1 MTSGTATLP
10 AQVIGHAGRL
20 QASPIAVHAD
30 PDPGRWNAYV
40 TRHPEASA
48 YHAYNW
54 RDVISGAFGHET
66 RYLTAED
73 ATGVTGVLPLVIF
86 RSRVFGRFAVSM
98 PFLNYGGVLADSPK
112 VEAALLEAAIAETAR
127 AGGSHLELRHTRQ
140 MFPQLQAKRHKVA
153 MVMALRSSIDEQWQ
167 ALDRKLRNQVRKAE
181 KSSLRV
187 VRGGAEL
194 LEDFYA
200 VFARNMRDLGTPVYG
215 ARWFREVLAGFPD
228 ATRMFVVYSGA
239 QPVAGSLVTG
249 ADLAAAHPS
258 TRVPRTMEVP
268 WASALR
274 EFNPLCPNVLLYWDM
289 VRFAIERGFAR
300 FDLGRSTPNEGT
312 FHFKRQWAAEPVELV
327 WEYWTADGRELPD
340 LSPKNPKFER
350 AIAAWRRL
358 PVGVTTLL
366 GPRIVRHI
374 P

>member
-1 MTSGTATLP
+1 MSTAVTLHRDAQGP
-10 AQVIGHAGRL
+10 AVRV

-40 TRHPEASA
+40 SRHPEASA
-48 YHAYNW
+48 YHLYGW
-54 RDVISGAFGHET
+54 RNVIARAFGHET
-66 RYLTAED
+66 RYLTAEV
-73 ATGVTGVLPLVIF
+73 ATGVAGVLPLVVF
-86 RSRVFGRFAVSM
+86 RSRLFGRFVVSM

-112 VEAALLEAAIAETAR
+112 VEAALLEAAIAETTR

-140 MFPQLQAKRHKVA
+140 LFPQLQAKRHKVA
-153 MVMALRSSIDEQWQ
+153 MVMALQPSVEEQWN

-181 KSSLRV
+181 KSCLRV

-194 LEDFYA
+194 LDDFYT

-215 ARWFREVLAGFPD
+215 ARWFREVLAAFPD
-228 ATRMFVVYSGA
+228 TTRLFVVYSGTRA
-239 QPVAGSLVTG
+239 VAASLVHWRG
-249 ADLAAAHPS
+249 A
-258 TRVPRTMEVP
+258 TMEVP

-289 VRFAIERGFAR
+289 VKFGIEQGFSH
-300 FDLGRSTPNEGT
+300 FDLGRSTPDEGT
-312 FHFKRQWAAEPVELV
+312 YHFKRQWAAEPVELV
-327 WEYWTADGRELPD
+327 WEYWTPAGHPLPD
-340 LSPKNPKFER
+340 LSPKNPKFDR

-358 PVGVTTLL
+358 PVRLTTLL
-366 GPRIVRHI
+366 GPRIVRNI

>member
-10 AQVIGHAGRL
+10 ARAIGHAARV
-20 QASPIAVHAD
+20 QASPLAVHAD

-40 TRHPEASA
+40 ARHPEASA
-48 YHAYNW
+48 YHAYGW

-73 ATGVTGVLPLVIF
+73 ATGVTGVLPLVLF

-112 VEAALLEAAIAETAR
+112 VEVALLEAAIAETVR

-140 MFPQLQAKRHKVA
+140 LFPRLQAKRHKVA
-153 MVMALRSSIDEQWQ
+153 MIVALRPAIEAQWQ

-181 KSSLRV
+181 KSGLRV

-194 LEDFYA
+194 LDDFYS

-215 ARWFREVLAGFPD
+215 VRWFREVLAAFPD
-228 ATRMFVVYSGA
+228 ATRVFAVYSGA
-239 QPVAGSLVTG
+239 QPVAASLVCWRG
-249 ADLAAAHPS
+249 G
-258 TRVPRTMEVP
+258 TMEVP

-274 EFNPLCPNVLLYWDM
+274 EFNPLCPNVFLYWDM
-289 VRFAIERGFAR
+289 VRFGIETGFAR
-300 FDLGRSTPNEGT
+300 FDLGRSTPDEGT

-327 WEYWTADGRELPD
+327 WEYWTADGRALPD

-358 PVGVTTLL
+358 PVGLTTFL